1 MPTLLMILLCYGL
14 WFVLGFYLYPAF
26 PVIALM
32 IFPIVI
38 ALHSSIQH
46 EILHGHPTRNAV
58 VNEALGFL
66 PLAIFYPY
74 RRYRALH
81 LKHHADPHLTDPLND
96 PESYYRTQH
105 RWEALPSAL
114 KMLLHWNNT
123 VIGRILIGP
132 AVSVASFLAADL
144 QRIRSS
150 RQIRKAWLLHLAGL
164 AGLVCFLRLF
174 GIPFWLY
181 ALTSAYA
188 GLSIIAVRSFCEHQW
203 AESVEARTII
213 VEKTLLSWIFLNNN
227 LHLVHHKHPGAPWY
241 DLPGLYAE
249 RREAWQ
255 AMNNFYVFRSYFDI
269 FRSFALRPKEP
280 VIHPAL
286 PVRTAR

>member
-1 MPTLLMILLCYGL
+1 LIILLCYGL
-14 WFVLGFYLYPAF
+14 WFVVGYYVYPAY
-26 PVIALM
+26 PVIAMM
-32 IFPIVI
+32 IFPILI

-46 EILHGHPTRNAV
+46 EILHGHPTRNAI

-66 PLAIFYPY
+66 PLAVFYPY

-81 LKHHADPHLTDPLND
+81 LKHHADPHLTDPQND

-105 RWEALPSAL
+105 RWETLPAAL
-114 KMLLHWNNT
+114 KWLLHWNNT
-123 VIGRILIGP
+123 VIGRILVGP
-132 AVSVASFLAADL
+132 AVSVATFLIADMK
-144 QRIRSS
+144 RIGSS

-164 AGLVCFLRLF
+164 AGLALLLRLF

-203 AESVEARTII
+203 AETVEARTII

-227 LHLVHHKHPGAPWY
+227 LHLVHHKHPSAPWY

-255 AMNNFYVFRSYFDI
+255 AMNNGYVFQSYFAI
-269 FRSFALRPKEP
+269 FRSFAIRPKEP

-286 PVRTAR
+286 PIQITP